1 MQTLKSRPEIYQL
14 NSKVKFKNLI
24 LKEREKMYLNS
35 IFFFDCVVNPNQ
47 LRQDLKVTEEKIIK
61 DLRGTINFLKYVKL
75 VKF

>member
-1 MQTLKSRPEIYQL
+1 
-14 NSKVKFKNLI
+14 
-24 LKEREKMYLNS
+24 MYLNS
-35 IFFFDCVVNPNQ
+35 IFFFDCAVNPNQ